1 MIKQKFITFNDEHGL
16 LNSVGIIHFVHDDD
30 NLTIEVID
38 WIEVELFMMRG
49 CAPSTDKKDI
59 VSDKCEDI
67 KLSEH
72 PECKLHY
79 TWHTVIA
86 EYVRSSKLWKKYD
99 ER

>member
-1 MIKQKFITFNDEHGL
+1 
-16 LNSVGIIHFVHDDD
+16 
-30 NLTIEVID
+30 
-38 WIEVELFMMRG
+38 MMRG

-59 VSDKCEDI
+59 LPDKCEDI

-79 TWHTVIA
+79 TWYTVIA

-99 ER
+99 EGEL